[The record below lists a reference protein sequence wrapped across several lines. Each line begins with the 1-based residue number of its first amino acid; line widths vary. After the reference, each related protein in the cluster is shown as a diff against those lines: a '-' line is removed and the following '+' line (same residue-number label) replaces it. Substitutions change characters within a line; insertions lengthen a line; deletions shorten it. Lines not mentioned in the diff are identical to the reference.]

1 MENIKYEN
9 IINTHLDKIDGI
21 KEDIKNNIKTFFDKL
36 NIREFLKAPDTTVD
50 VLIQAIITLMI
61 KKYSKSILKESKE
74 YVNRVDNA
82 SEKEN

>member
-21 KEDIKNNIKTFFDKL
+21 KDDVKNNIKTFFDKL
-36 NIREFLKAPDTTVD
+36 NIREFLKTPDSTIDLLVKS
-50 VLIQAIITLMI
+50 IITLMI

-82 SEKEN
+82 NEKES